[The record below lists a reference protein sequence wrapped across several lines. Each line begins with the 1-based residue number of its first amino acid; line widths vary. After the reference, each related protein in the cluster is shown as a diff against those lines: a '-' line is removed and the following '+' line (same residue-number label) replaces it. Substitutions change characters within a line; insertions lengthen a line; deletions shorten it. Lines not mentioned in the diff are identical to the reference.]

1 MIYFDTA
8 YLAKCY
14 LNEHGSGEVRDL
26 ALSDG
31 RVSCCEY
38 GRVELAATFHRN
50 LRQKTIIPSEF
61 RMIWNQFDLDEEKKL
76 WTWLPLDSELLA
88 DVTARF
94 RKLSPT
100 VYLRS
105 ADAMHLACGG
115 TRIQKNPQ
123 QRRPHFGSSQG
134 FCYQGRERGSE
145 GFLKGFVSR

>member
-38 GRVELAATFHRN
+38 ARVELSATFHRN
-50 LRQKTIIPSEF
+50 LRQKTITPSEF

-76 WTWLPLDSELLA
+76 WTWLPLDAELLA
-88 DVTARF
+88 DVTVRF
-94 RKLSPT
+94 RKLSPA

-105 ADAMHLACGG
+105 ADAVHLACAVEHGFKKIHSNDG
-115 TRIQKNPQ
+115 HLLEAAKA
-123 QRRPHFGSSQG
+123 FGI
-134 FCYQGRERGSE
+134 
-145 GFLKGFVSR
+145 KGVNVVPKDS